1 MAVHEDRAEKERGA
15 KNKFIERTIGV
26 WQSRSRQKL
35 TSEDIRQITENT
47 TGFFRILLEW
57 EANQRA
63 PRERKCENLS

>member
-1 MAVHEDRAEKERGA
+1 MAVHQDRAEKERGV
-15 KNKFIERTIGV
+15 KNKFIEWTISV

-57 EANQRA
+57 EAKERA
-63 PRERKCENLS
+63 LREREFEKLS